1 MSRWGWVY
9 PNPTTVLC
17 FPDGAKFNI
26 FCAVLIFEIILSFQ
40 SMSTQSDSD
49 GSNEERYERAG
60 LEGAGQGSQGA
71 GQGSQGAEQLGEEAR
86 LNSKEMSA
94 KLAAKE
100 LETLQVNCYPPFVV
114 VPSYNLGK
122 NRT

>member
-1 MSRWGWVY
+1 
-9 PNPTTVLC
+9 
-17 FPDGAKFNI
+17 
-26 FCAVLIFEIILSFQ
+26 
-40 SMSTQSDSD
+40 MSTQSDSD

-60 LEGAGQGSQGA
+60 PEGAGQEGA

-100 LETLQVNCYPPFVV
+100 LETLQVNCYPSFIVVTSIIWVKFVHIV
-114 VPSYNLGK
+114 RL
-122 NRT
+122 

>member
-1 MSRWGWVY
+1 
-9 PNPTTVLC
+9 
-17 FPDGAKFNI
+17 
-26 FCAVLIFEIILSFQ
+26 
-40 SMSTQSDSD
+40 MSTQSDSD

-60 LEGAGQGSQGA
+60 LEGAGQGSPGAGQERA

-100 LETLQVNCYPPFVV
+100 LETLQVNSSPSFIV
-114 VPSYNLGK
+114 VPSIIWVKFVHKVRL
-122 NRT
+122 

>member
-1 MSRWGWVY
+1 
-9 PNPTTVLC
+9 
-17 FPDGAKFNI
+17 
-26 FCAVLIFEIILSFQ
+26 
-40 SMSTQSDSD
+40 MSTQSDSD
-49 GSNEERYERAG
+49 GSNEERYERVG

-100 LETLQVNCYPPFVV
+100 LETLQVNCTA
-114 VPSYNLGK
+114 K
-122 NRT
+122 NQHQKFKTNIPRKVIARAQSQFPHSCVCERFIYSHDGFAYSAAGNMWIVDLTC

>member
-1 MSRWGWVY
+1 
-9 PNPTTVLC
+9 
-17 FPDGAKFNI
+17 
-26 FCAVLIFEIILSFQ
+26 
-40 SMSTQSDSD
+40 MSTQSDSD
-49 GSNEERYERAG
+49 GSNEERYERAE

-100 LETLQVNCYPPFVV
+100 LETLQVKLLSSPSFIV
-114 VPSYNLGK
+114 VPSIIWVRFVHK
-122 NRT
+122 VRT

>member
-1 MSRWGWVY
+1 
-9 PNPTTVLC
+9 
-17 FPDGAKFNI
+17 
-26 FCAVLIFEIILSFQ
+26 
-40 SMSTQSDSD
+40 MSTQSDSD

-60 LEGAGQGSQGA
+60 LEGAGQQGSQGA

-100 LETLQVNCYPPFVV
+100 LETLQVNCYPSFIVML
-114 VPSYNLGK
+114 SII
-122 NRT
+122 

>member
-1 MSRWGWVY
+1 
-9 PNPTTVLC
+9 
-17 FPDGAKFNI
+17 
-26 FCAVLIFEIILSFQ
+26 
-40 SMSTQSDSD
+40 MSTQSDSD

-60 LEGAGQGSQGA
+60 LEGA

-100 LETLQVNCYPPFVV
+100 LETLQVNSSPSFIV
-114 VPSYNLGK
+114 VPSII
-122 NRT
+122 

>member
-1 MSRWGWVY
+1 
-9 PNPTTVLC
+9 
-17 FPDGAKFNI
+17 
-26 FCAVLIFEIILSFQ
+26 
-40 SMSTQSDSD
+40 MSTQSDSD

-60 LEGAGQGSQGA
+60 LEEAGQGSQGA

-100 LETLQVNCYPPFVV
+100 LETLQVNCYSFF
-114 VPSYNLGK
+114 YCYAFDNLSK
-122 NRT
+122 IRT